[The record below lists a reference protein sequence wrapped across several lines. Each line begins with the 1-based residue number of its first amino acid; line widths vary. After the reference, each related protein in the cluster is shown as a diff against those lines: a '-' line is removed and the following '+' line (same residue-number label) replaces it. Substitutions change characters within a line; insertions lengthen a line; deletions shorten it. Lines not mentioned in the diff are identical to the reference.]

1 MVQKKTKNPLPSS
14 YRGKKRYIQFQ
25 LASDKPLLDVVV
37 FNALQDAFAHWFGQA
52 GLAHAKL
59 HLIGF
64 DSRKK
69 MGIVRVH
76 YLDVFRFK
84 IALILIQR
92 VGNQVVMPEVTKT
105 SGSLAKL
112 MASK

>member
-1 MVQKKTKNPLPSS
+1 MPTKKTKNPLPSS
-14 YRGKKRYIQFQ
+14 YRGKKRYVQFRFE
-25 LASDKPLLDVVV
+25 SDKSLSDIGV

-52 GLAHAKL
+52 GLSHSKL

-64 DSRKK
+64 DSKK
-69 MGIVRVH
+69 NMGIVRVH
-76 YLDVFRFK
+76 YKDVFRFK

-92 VGNQVVMPEVTKT
+92 IANQVVVPEVVKT

-112 MASK
+112 QASA